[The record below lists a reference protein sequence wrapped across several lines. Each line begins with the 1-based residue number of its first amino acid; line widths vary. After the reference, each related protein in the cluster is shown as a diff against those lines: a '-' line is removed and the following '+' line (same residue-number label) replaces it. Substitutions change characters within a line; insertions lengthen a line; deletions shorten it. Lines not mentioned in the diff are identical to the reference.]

1 VKEFSSILRALVA
14 HEELSEETMCEA
26 VGAIMDGQWSSAQIG
41 AFLAMLAAKGET
53 PAEVV
58 GAARAMRERSLRVE
72 HALPLVADTCGT
84 GGDGAG
90 TLNVSTTVGLVLA
103 GCGVPVAKHGGRASS
118 SKCGSAD
125 VLEALGA
132 AIDDDPLTAR
142 KRLERTKFAFLF
154 APRYHPGMKAA
165 APARRDLGVPT
176 LFNLLGPLV
185 NPAGATHQVVGVAR
199 ESYLT
204 LIGDA
209 LIELGVRAGAVV
221 HAAGGIDEVA
231 GEGITHVY
239 QFNASGVRRWV
250 LDPTEFD
257 VRAPLSALAGGDPHA
272 NAVALRALLEGERSP
287 RADVIALNAA
297 LALLVVER
305 VESLRE
311 GLEEARVSM
320 RQGAALAV
328 LEALR
333 RPMEP
338 QAA

>member
-1 VKEFSSILRALVA
+1 MTEFSSILRALIAREV
-14 HEELSEETMCEA
+14 LSEETIREA
-26 VGAIMDGQWSSAQIG
+26 IGAIMDGEWSSVQAG
-41 AFLAMLAAKGET
+41 AFLATLAAKGET
-53 PAEVV
+53 PVEVV

-72 HALPLVADTCGT
+72 HELPLVADTCGT

-103 GCGVPVAKHGGRASS
+103 GCGIPVAKHGARASS

-125 VLEALGA
+125 VMEALGA
-132 AIDDDPLTAR
+132 AIDDGPLAAR

-154 APRYHPGMKAA
+154 APMYHPAMKAA
-165 APARRDLGVPT
+165 APMRRELGIPT
-176 LFNLLGPLV
+176 LFNLLGPLA

-199 ESYLT
+199 ESHLE
-204 LIGDA
+204 LIGET
-209 LIELGVRAGAVV
+209 LIELGARAGAVV
-221 HAAGGIDEVA
+221 YAAGGIDEVS

-239 QFNASGVRRWV
+239 QFTASRVRRWI
-250 LDPTEFD
+250 LDPTDFD
-257 VRAPLSALAGGDPHA
+257 VRAPLSALAGGDPHT
-272 NAVALRALLEGERSP
+272 NAAALQSLLEGERSP
-287 RADVIALNAA
+287 RADVIALNAG

-311 GLEEARVSM
+311 GLEAARMSM
-320 RQGAALAV
+320 RKGAALAV